1 MRIGLLTGGGDC
13 PGLNAVIRA
22 VTRTAR
28 GLYGA
33 TVIGIEDGFEGLF
46 DGRMRELEYGDVA
59 GLIGEGG
66 TLLGT
71 SNKGD
76 PWHFPLR
83 QADGTLVISDVS
95 ERILEQIRHAALDV
109 LMVVGGDGS
118 MHIAQRF
125 VERGVRV
132 IGVPKTIDN
141 DLAAT
146 DATFGFDTAVSIVSE
161 AIDRLQTTASSHH
174 RVMVIEVMGR
184 YAGWIALAGG
194 MAGGADTIL
203 IPEIGFSW

>member
-1 MRIGLLTGGGDC
+1 MSPSSANPPMRIGLLTGGGDC

-109 LMVVGGDGS
+109 LMGP
-118 MHIAQRF
+118 A
-125 VERGVRV
+125 
-132 IGVPKTIDN
+132 
-141 DLAAT
+141 
-146 DATFGFDTAVSIVSE
+146 
-161 AIDRLQTTASSHH
+161 
-174 RVMVIEVMGR
+174 
-184 YAGWIALAGG
+184 
-194 MAGGADTIL
+194 
-203 IPEIGFSW
+203 